1 MNRIATAVLIC
12 ILCQSIARADE
23 LVAGLDPREGETT
36 TLSRAITVEAARL
49 ARSATLELRAQS
61 GRVSNKTTDTRPWC
75 VRHGTGCFALIGYVV
90 GFIGG
95 LMHPADDFVPEGWAL
110 VFSGPIGAGIGAAV
124 GWGIAEGTRPQ
135 PKPPQQP

>member
-1 MNRIATAVLIC
+1 MNSIATAVLIC
-12 ILCQSIARADE
+12 LFGQSIARADE
-23 LVAGLDPREGETT
+23 LVTGLNPREAEAT

-49 ARSATLELRAQS
+49 AKSATLERRAQAS
-61 GRVSNKTTDTRPWC
+61 QVSNKTDTRPWC
-75 VRHGTGCFALIGYVV
+75 VKHGTGCFALIGYAV

-124 GWGIAEGTRPQ
+124 GWGIAEGTKPQ
-135 PKPPQQP
+135 PKPQQQP

>member
-12 ILCQSIARADE
+12 LLSQSIARADE
-23 LVAGLDPREGETT
+23 SVTGLNSREGEAT

-49 ARSATLELRAQS
+49 AKSATREGRAQS
-61 GRVSNKTTDTRPWC
+61 SQVSNKTDTRPWC
-75 VRHGTGCFALIGYVV
+75 VRHGAGCFALIGYAV

-95 LMHPADDFVPEGWAL
+95 LVHPDQDFVPEGWAL

-124 GWGIAEGTRPQ
+124 AVAD
-135 PKPPQQP
+135 

>member
-1 MNRIATAVLIC
+1 MNSIATAVLIC

-23 LVAGLDPREGETT
+23 LVAGLNPREGAAT

-49 ARSATLELRAQS
+49 ARSATLELSAQS
-61 GRVSNKTTDTRPWC
+61 GRVSSKTTDTRPWC
-75 VRHGTGCFALIGYVV
+75 VRHGTGCFALIGYAV

-95 LMHPADDFVPEGWAL
+95 LVHPNQDFVPEGWAL

-124 GWGIAEGTRPQ
+124 GWCIAEGTKPQ
-135 PKPPQQP
+135 PNSQQP